1 MGFWQSTRGSGRT
14 SCSLEERMESG
25 SRRLSAPALA
35 AGVLAV
41 VTALAGCGSDGG
53 SAGSSGKDESLT
65 ATPAAEATAAPPAD
79 AKVIGVTVTGDSV
92 SPSGTRVTVKR
103 NQPVVFEIDA
113 SAKGEL
119 HVHSTPAKAIEYPA
133 GKSLVQITIDKP
145 GVIEVEIEQLGKQVV
160 QLEVE

>member
-1 MGFWQSTRGSGRT
+1 
-14 SCSLEERMESG
+14 MESG
-25 SRRLSAPALA
+25 SRRRLAPAAA

-41 VTALAGCGSDGG
+41 VTTLAGCGSG
-53 SAGSSGKDESLT
+53 SGSGSTSSQDESLT
-65 ATPAAEATAAPPAD
+65 ATPAAQATAAPPAD

-92 SPSGTRVTVKR
+92 SPSGTRVTVKP

-133 GKSLVQITIDKP
+133 GKSLVQISIDKP

-160 QLEVE
+160 QLEVK